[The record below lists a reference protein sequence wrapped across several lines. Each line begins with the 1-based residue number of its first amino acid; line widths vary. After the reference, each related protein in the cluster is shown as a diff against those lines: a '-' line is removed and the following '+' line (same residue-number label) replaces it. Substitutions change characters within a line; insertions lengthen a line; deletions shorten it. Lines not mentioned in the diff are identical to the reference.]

1 MRCIRRRMG
10 ALLAVQGAAL
20 AGAANIWAG
29 VAFDP
34 TVSTLKITHDANIND
49 PNDTPFV
56 KSPTSIPASSA
67 LFPVN
72 GYQMNNHTFT
82 FVSGGD
88 VPVTSTT
95 IATGS
100 LGQVTNSTTA
110 SFVLATGTGV
120 TQDDPNDTNIK
131 GASSLRFDFDLRWD
145 VTTGGFGPLANG
157 YASLAV
163 GGNVGVGGS
172 ATVITH
178 LIWRNQSGTVLR
190 TNWDSTTTYLT
201 GTFSDILTTSR
212 ALNSPLASLP
222 AGSKLRLNGFVE
234 FQASNEGGPT
244 TINPIRVEMGG
255 APPTAHFKI
264 DQSGSYFDPTNWEP
278 ANPDEDGLVQVANA
292 AGQRAVF
299 FGTNGKVGQ
308 TVSLGSTVTLGTLDI
323 GGNSP
328 YTFTNGDSGRFE
340 FRTQSG
346 GNAVLNVRGGATP
359 HVMQVPVEVPQDLDL
374 STDTLASIGFVQ
386 VLNGTGTIRK
396 FGPGVATFA
405 ASSANFAGDVNVFD
419 GTLRGTAL
427 RSLGLGH
434 VVVDGGEL
442 DYGAGGASANPV
454 VVKRG
459 LINVDGVDTVDHFEV
474 QQGGG
479 IGGTPSVVNT
489 LSVGRNLVLNTGAM
503 IVHSDA
509 QNVLNGNPQ
518 NLGNDPLYVF
528 GVAGGLPVGEM
539 AIGSASGTPWVGIG
553 GSRGTNTFGNS
564 QGVVTVLGSAV
575 LANLPGGS
583 LDVQSSITGT
593 GGGLTKMGDGSVRL
607 LNTNPFSGPTSINEG
622 ALIVNGSLGGDVT
635 VKSGG
640 TAAGTT

>member
-10 ALLAVQGAAL
+10 ALLAAQAAAL

-29 VAFDP
+29 VAF
-34 TVSTLKITHDANIND
+34 D

-264 DQSGSYFDPTNWEP
+264 DQSGSYFD
-278 ANPDEDGLVQVANA
+278 
-292 AGQRAVF
+292 R
-299 FGTNGKVGQ
+299 
-308 TVSLGSTVTLGTLDI
+308 VT
-323 GGNSP
+323 
-328 YTFTNGDSGRFE
+328 
-340 FRTQSG
+340 
-346 GNAVLNVRGGATP
+346 
-359 HVMQVPVEVPQDLDL
+359 
-374 STDTLASIGFVQ
+374 
-386 VLNGTGTIRK
+386 K
-396 FGPGVATFA
+396 
-405 ASSANFAGDVNVFD
+405 
-419 GTLRGTAL
+419 
-427 RSLGLGH
+427 
-434 VVVDGGEL
+434 
-442 DYGAGGASANPV
+442 
-454 VVKRG
+454 
-459 LINVDGVDTVDHFEV
+459 
-474 QQGGG
+474 
-479 IGGTPSVVNT
+479 
-489 LSVGRNLVLNTGAM
+489 
-503 IVHSDA
+503 
-509 QNVLNGNPQ
+509 
-518 NLGNDPLYVF
+518 
-528 GVAGGLPVGEM
+528 
-539 AIGSASGTPWVGIG
+539 
-553 GSRGTNTFGNS
+553 
-564 QGVVTVLGSAV
+564 
-575 LANLPGGS
+575 
-583 LDVQSSITGT
+583 
-593 GGGLTKMGDGSVRL
+593 
-607 LNTNPFSGPTSINEG
+607 
-622 ALIVNGSLGGDVT
+622 
-635 VKSGG
+635 
-640 TAAGTT
+640 